1 MAEVIRAEEFLSL
14 SDRYPVIDVRTPSE
28 FFQGHIPGAASIP
41 LFDDGER
48 KVVGTAYKQ
57 DSRQAAMYRGLELAG
72 KKLAVLAGKG
82 VEAAGGGNTLLI
94 HCWRGGMRSSSMA
107 WLFERMG
114 LRCYLLEGGYRNY
127 RRLMRSFFSKPWNLE
142 VIGGCTGSGKTEIL
156 HHLAG
161 RGEQVIDLEQ
171 LANHK
176 GSAFGALG
184 EEPQPTTEHFEN
196 LIGMQLLQMDPRREI
211 WIEDESM
218 NIGKCVLPAGL
229 YQQMKEGTL
238 WFLDIPREERARYL
252 TRHYAGH
259 DREEL
264 KQCVAKIE
272 KRLGG
277 SRTREAIEAI
287 DQGDFLR
294 TALIAL
300 QYYDK
305 SYLHSLRRNHLRYQ
319 LIASG
324 RVDPE
329 KNALLLQKYAGKE
342 KE

>member
-1 MAEVIRAEEFLSL
+1 MAEVIQTEEFLSL
-14 SDRYPVIDVRTPSE
+14 SARHPVIDVRTPSE
-28 FFQGHIPGAASIP
+28 FYQGHIPGALNIP

-48 KVVGTAYKQ
+48 KEVGTVYRQ
-57 DSRQAAMYRGLELAG
+57 DSRQAAIYRGLELAG
-72 KKLAVLAGKG
+72 GKLAPLAGKG
-82 VEAAGGGNTLLI
+82 VEAAGSGDILLI

-107 WLFERMG
+107 WLFELMG
-114 LRCYLLEGGYRNY
+114 IHCYILEGGYRSY
-127 RRLMRSFFSKPWNLE
+127 RRMMHSFFSKSWHLQ

-156 HHLAG
+156 YQLAD
-161 RGEQVIDLEQ
+161 RGEQVIDLEK

-196 LIGMQLLQMDPRREI
+196 LTGMELLQMDPGRKI

-218 NIGKCVLPAGL
+218 NIGKCVLPAEL

-238 WFLDIPREERARYL
+238 LFLDIPREERARYL
-252 TRHYAGH
+252 MRHYAVH
-259 DREEL
+259 EREEL
-264 KQCVAKIE
+264 KQCVRKIE

-287 DQGDFLR
+287 DRGDFLR

-305 SYLHSLRRNHLRYQ
+305 SYLHSLRRNHPRYY
-319 LIASG
+319 LIPSG

-329 KNALLLQKYAGKE
+329 KNALLLQEHAGKE